1 MISKDLLSKFDFSLL
16 CKGDLLT
23 RCLFTLMALIAY
35 RLATYIPIP
44 GINLQLINDFFSKN
58 NTGIFGV
65 FNLFSGGALGRMTI
79 LSLNVVP
86 YVVSSIIIQLIL
98 AAVRGIDEIKSN
110 NELWRRKV
118 NSYIRYVTIVLCV
131 VQSLA
136 ILLGLENMN
145 TEGSM
150 VVLSPGFWFRMIG
163 VFSLLGGT
171 MFLIWLG
178 EKINT
183 NGIGNGISLII
194 FTGIISELHNALSSI
209 FILNKVGS
217 ISIIMIFFIF
227 LLFLLL
233 LTLVIF
239 IERSYR
245 KIFVQCSR
253 KQSRSGL
260 YNDNHT
266 YIPLKLNIAGVIP
279 TIFANAIIL
288 TPITIANF
296 HKGHVWSDFILNN
309 FSAGKITYMVFY
321 LLLMIFF
328 SFFYTTFVFNPQEIA
343 DTLRKNGNFVP
354 GKRPGNHTCNY
365 LQYVVSR
372 LTFFGSLYLC
382 FICLVPEMMRYYY
395 SIPLIFGGTS
405 LLIIVNV
412 VMDTIS
418 QVQTHIFANRY
429 DSFMK
434 KSKLRNL

>member
-1 MISKDLLSKFDFSLL
+1 MSSKNLLNKFDFSLL
-16 CKGDLLT
+16 YEGDLLT
-23 RCLFTLMALIAY
+23 RCLFTIVALITY

-44 GINLQLINDFFSKN
+44 GINLQLINDFFLKN
-58 NTGIFGV
+58 NTGVFGI
-65 FNLFSGGALGRMTI
+65 FNLLSGGALGRMTI

-98 AAVRGIDEIKSN
+98 ATIKGLNEIKNN
-110 NELWRRKV
+110 NELWRSQV
-118 NSYIRYVTIVLCV
+118 NSYIRYVTIILCII
-131 VQSLA
+131 QSFA

-145 TEGSM
+145 TEDNII
-150 VVLSPGFWFRMIG
+150 VLSPGFWFRVIG

-171 MFLIWLG
+171 MFLVWLG
-178 EKINT
+178 EKINI

-209 FILNKVGS
+209 FTLNRAGS
-217 ISIIMIFFIF
+217 ISTIMIFFIF

-239 IERSYR
+239 VERSYR
-245 KIFVQCSR
+245 KIFVQYPR
-253 KQSRSGL
+253 KQSKGGL

-296 HKGHVWSDFILNN
+296 HKEYAWSGFILSN

-321 LLLMIFF
+321 LMLMIFF
-328 SFFYTTFVFNPQEIA
+328 SFFYTAFVFNPQEVA
-343 DTLRKNGNFVP
+343 DTLRKNGNFIP
-354 GKRPGNHTCNY
+354 GKRPGSHTCSY
-365 LQYVVSR
+365 LQYVVFR

-382 FICLVPEMMRYYY
+382 SICLIPEIMRYYY

-412 VMDTIS
+412 IMDTIS
-418 QVQTHIFANRY
+418 QIQAHTFANRY
-429 DSFMK
+429 DAFMK
-434 KSKLRNL
+434 KSELGNL

>member
-1 MISKDLLSKFDFSLL
+1 MNSKDLLDKFDFSLL
-16 CKGDLLT
+16 YKGDLLI
-23 RCLFTLMALIAY
+23 RCLFTLVALIAY

-58 NTGIFGV
+58 STGIFGV

-86 YVVSSIIIQLIL
+86 YVVSSIIIQLVL
-98 AAVRGIDEIKSN
+98 ATIRGVNEVKNDS
-110 NELWRRKV
+110 ELWRCKV
-118 NSYIRYVTIVLCV
+118 NSYIRYVTIILCV
-131 VQSLA
+131 IQSFV

-145 TEGSM
+145 TEGNM
-150 VVLSPGFWFRMIG
+150 VVLSPGFWFRIIG

-178 EKINT
+178 EKIST

-209 FILNKVGS
+209 FMLNKVGS
-217 ISIIMIFFIF
+217 ISIAMIFLIF

-239 IERSYR
+239 VERSYR
-245 KIFVQCSR
+245 KIFVQCPR
-253 KQSRSGL
+253 KQSRDGL
-260 YNDNHT
+260 YNNNHT

-296 HKGHVWSDFILNN
+296 YKGYAWSDFILNN
-309 FSAGKITYMVFY
+309 FSAGKVAYMVFY
-321 LLLMIFF
+321 LILMIFF
-328 SFFYTTFVFNPQEIA
+328 SFFYTTFVFNPQEIT
-343 DTLRKNGNFVP
+343 DTLRKNGNFIP
-354 GKRPGNHTCNY
+354 GKRPGNHTCHY

-372 LTFFGSLYLC
+372 LTFFGSFYLC
-382 FICLVPEMMRYYY
+382 FICLIPEVARYYY

-412 VMDTIS
+412 IMDTIS
-418 QVQTHIFANRY
+418 QVQAHIFAGKY

-434 KSKLRNL
+434 KSQLGNL